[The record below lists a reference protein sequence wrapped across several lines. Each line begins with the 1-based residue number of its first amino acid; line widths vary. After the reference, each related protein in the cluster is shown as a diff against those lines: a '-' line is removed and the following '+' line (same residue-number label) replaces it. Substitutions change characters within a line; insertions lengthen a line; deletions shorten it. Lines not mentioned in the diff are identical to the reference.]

1 MNGMNGHRLLNIST
15 MVMASVDSLIMI
27 MGIIIGGYIKF
38 QEMNAF
44 LEMPHIVL
52 RIMMI
57 VFVTQIIFYYFDLY
71 DFKVFR
77 SKKRMVLLLFES
89 VGISSILLGVI
100 SFMAPFL
107 ALGRDI
113 LLMGLFIM
121 FFLSGIWRILLG
133 RVCNTRAFREKILI
147 VGTGDLAK
155 RIGREIFESGSSFEI
170 VGFIDENPNKIGK
183 QI

>member
-38 QEMNAF
+38 RGVNAF